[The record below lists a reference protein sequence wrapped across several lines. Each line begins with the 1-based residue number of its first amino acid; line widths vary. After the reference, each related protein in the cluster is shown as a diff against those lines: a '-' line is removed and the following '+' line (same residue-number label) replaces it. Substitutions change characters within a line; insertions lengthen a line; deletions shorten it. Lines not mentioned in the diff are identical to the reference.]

1 MRPLAE
7 LSREQSGDQS
17 RAQCQVWDDDRGLT
31 VGTLQM
37 DRYWPEMALIAAQPE
52 HRRVI
57 DIRSRDGD
65 TEETRE

>member
-1 MRPLAE
+1 MT
-7 LSREQSGDQS
+7 
-17 RAQCQVWDDDRGLT
+17 RAQCQDWDDDRGLT

-65 TEETRE
+65 TEETGE